1 MASPFPGMDPYLE
14 GEMWQEFHE
23 RLANQIS
30 LQLMPQLRPK
40 YVALLAKRYAFDRSA
55 LGIVQPA
62 ERIVYPDVHVVQP
75 VRRTPVATASSP
87 GIAVVEPTIELPSP
101 VIEEVPLLSVE
112 IRDVAERRLV
122 TLIEILS
129 PVNKRGEGAREYAQ
143 RRLEIMQTATHLL
156 EIDLLCQGE
165 RIQLYGELPPA
176 PYYVYLSRA
185 ERRPYTQVWALD
197 LRQPLPAVPAP
208 LLWPDP
214 DVALDLQAALTAC
227 FELVGYEELL
237 DYTVQPPA
245 GLTKEDAAWV
255 IETLQ
260 AAGLR
265 R

>member
-1 MASPFPGMDPYLE
+1 MDPYLE
-14 GEMWQEFHE
+14 GEMWQEFYK

-40 YVALLAKRYAFDRSA
+40 YVALLAKRYAIDRSG

-62 ERIVYPDVHVVQP
+62 MRIIYPDVHVVQS
-75 VRRTPVATASSP
+75 VRQTPVASASSS
-87 GIAVVEPTIELPSP
+87 GLAIMEPTVELPSP

-143 RRLEIMQTATHLL
+143 RRLEVMQTATHLL
-156 EIDLLCQGE
+156 EIDLLYQGE
-165 RIQLYGELPPA
+165 RIQLHGEPPPA
-176 PYYVYLSRA
+176 PYYIYLSRS
-185 ERRPYTQVWALD
+185 ERRPFTQVWALD
-197 LRQPLPAVPAP
+197 LRQPLPTVPVP
-208 LLWPDP
+208 LLRPDP
-214 DVALDLQAALTAC
+214 DVALDLQAALAAC

-237 DYTVQPPA
+237 DYTTPPPA
-245 GLTKEDAAWV
+245 GLTKEDEAWV

-260 AAGLR
+260 TAGLR